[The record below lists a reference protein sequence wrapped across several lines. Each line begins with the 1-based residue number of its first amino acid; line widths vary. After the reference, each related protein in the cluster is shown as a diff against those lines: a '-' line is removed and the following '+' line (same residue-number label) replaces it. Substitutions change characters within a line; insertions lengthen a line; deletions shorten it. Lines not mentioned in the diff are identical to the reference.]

1 MWFLRVM
8 VIWFWRQELQ
18 LFMFKFLRQSTLY
31 VSHGEKKLLHA
42 SFGVVC
48 SPRNLQLSN
57 LGVFVP
63 NSSWNCCFSAKLTTS
78 LMVVRG
84 HVQIRFRASVHE
96 VLGVISTDNS
106 NQLLRNLPH
115 NLSQWRLLGK
125 VYSYIDFKLGENC
138 FAGRNTFAADMLSA
152 SIWPFMVNIIFWL
165 LFFCWDQFT
174 PLCVGLY
181 FRLISGRRRAF
192 LRFTIAYKA
201 STVI

>member
-1 MWFLRVM
+1 MS
-8 VIWFWRQELQ
+8 
-18 LFMFKFLRQSTLY
+18 MFKFLRQSTLY

-63 NSSWNCCFSAKLTTS
+63 NCSWNCCFSAKLTTS
-78 LMVVRG
+78 LKVVRV
-84 HVQIRFRASVHE
+84 HVQIRFRASVHK

-125 VYSYIDFKLGENC
+125 EYSYIDFKLGENC

-152 SIWPFMVNIIFWL
+152 SIWPFYGQYNLLVIIFL
-165 LFFCWDQFT
+165 LGSVYAAVRRIIFPINFWPT
-174 PLCVGLY
+174 PCLSPIHDSL
-181 FRLISGRRRAF
+181 
-192 LRFTIAYKA
+192 
-201 STVI
+201 